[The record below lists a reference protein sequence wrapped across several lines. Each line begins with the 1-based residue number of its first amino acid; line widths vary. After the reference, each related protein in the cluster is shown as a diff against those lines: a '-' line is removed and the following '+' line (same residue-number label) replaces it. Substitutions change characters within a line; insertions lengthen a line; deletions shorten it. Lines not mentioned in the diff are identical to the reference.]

1 MPAATV
7 RAEGEWL
14 TDEDDAADSS
24 KGVSVYYLWIE
35 RTQTPIYKAT
45 AKLYG

>member
-1 MPAATV
+1 MPAAKV
-7 RAEGEWL
+7 GAEGEWL
-14 TDEDDAADSS
+14 TDEDGAAYSS
-24 KGVSVYYLWIE
+24 KGVSVYYQWIE